1 MEPIYTSCCGLD
13 VHSRS
18 IAACIRRIGDEGRID
33 EQTQTFGTMT
43 RDIMAL
49 SDWLC
54 SRQVTHVAMESTGV
68 YWKPI
73 YNILEGHFTILL
85 VNARHVKHVPGRK
98 TDISDCQW
106 LAQLLQCGLLKGSF
120 VPERPQRELRD
131 LTRHRAQLVA
141 DKSSVANRIH
151 KVLEDANIKLAT
163 VATDILGVSGRD
175 MIQALICG
183 DRAAEAMADLARRQL
198 RSKIPQLQL
207 ALEGHV
213 TDHHRFV
220 LKQLMDH
227 LQHLEQQIE
236 EFTKRIEQVSRPF
249 EQAIELLCQLP
260 GYNRRSGE
268 NVLAEIGID
277 MNQFPSE
284 HHLAS
289 WAGIC
294 PGNHESAGK
303 RKQGTTTKGS
313 RWLRSALVQS
323 AWAATR
329 KKGSYYQAQYR
340 RLVGRRGKKRALIAV
355 AHSQL
360 IAIYHMLKYRTGYRE
375 LGSNY
380 FDKLNITRLA
390 SYHIRRLKTLGYE
403 VNLTPLQEVA

>member
-1 MEPIYTSCCGLD
+1 M
-13 VHSRS
+13 
-18 IAACIRRIGDEGRID
+18 
-33 EQTQTFGTMT
+33 
-43 RDIMAL
+43 
-49 SDWLC
+49 
-54 SRQVTHVAMESTGV
+54 
-68 YWKPI
+68 
-73 YNILEGHFTILL
+73 
-85 VNARHVKHVPGRK
+85 
-98 TDISDCQW
+98 
-106 LAQLLQCGLLKGSF
+106 
-120 VPERPQRELRD
+120 PERPQRELRD

-141 DKSSVANRIH
+141 DKSSVVNRIH
-151 KVLEDANIKLAT
+151 KILEDANIKLAT
-163 VATDILGVSGRD
+163 VATDILGASGRD

-183 DRAAEAMADLARRQL
+183 DKAAEAMADLARRQL

-207 ALEGHV
+207 ALQGHV

-227 LQHLEQQIE
+227 LLYLEEQIE

-260 GYNRRSGE
+260 GYSRRSAE
-268 NVLAEIGID
+268 NVIAEIGND

-303 RKQGTTTKGS
+303 RKQGTTNKGS
-313 RWLRSALVQS
+313 RWLRSSLVQS

-360 IAIYHMLKYRTGYRE
+360 IAIFHMLKYQTDYKE
-375 LGSNY
+375 LGSDY

-390 SYHIRRLKTLGYE
+390 SYHTKRLKTLGYE
-403 VNLTPLQEVA
+403 VSLTPLQDAA